1 MNTYLLTA
9 NKDGRKRS
17 HTFTEDSDTAA
28 MFYGTAAVMRRAY
41 TDRIWAEGRIV
52 LTNRSTGEV
61 LATMNEKVPA

>member
-28 MFYGTAAVMRRAY
+28 MFYGTAAVMKRAY
-41 TDRIWAEGRIV
+41 TDPIWARGAIALV
-52 LTNRSTGEV
+52 NRTTGET
-61 LATMNEKVPA
+61 LAEMAAK